1 MTKEVPMTKSESTA
15 FTKSFGPRASSFIRH
30 SSFVLR
36 HFCQHILAALV
47 LTVLLPS
54 CSKADSPDEAAVRT
68 HVTSYFSTWSAKD
81 MEGYGK
87 CFQEGAR
94 ITFVQPGLPPSTET
108 LTDFLHSQRMAHTMS
123 AVPMKEEPTEM
134 KITVGKGI
142 AQACVKWKLT
152 KGDTVTTGTD
162 MFTLARTSSGWRI
175 VALVWEQD

>member
-1 MTKEVPMTKSESTA
+1 MPQVERRSVRSL
-15 FTKSFGPRASSFIRH
+15 GLRASSLIRQ

-36 HFCQHILAALV
+36 HRCGRILGVLV
-47 LTVLLPS
+47 LALLLPS
-54 CSKADSPDEAAVRT
+54 CSQADSPEEAAVRA
-68 HVTSYFSTWSAKD
+68 HLTSYFSTWSAKD

-123 AVPMKEEPTEM
+123 TAPMKEEPTEM
-134 KITVGKGI
+134 KISVAKGI
-142 AQACVKWKLT
+142 AQAAVKWKLT
-152 KGDTVTTGTD
+152 KGSTVTTGTD